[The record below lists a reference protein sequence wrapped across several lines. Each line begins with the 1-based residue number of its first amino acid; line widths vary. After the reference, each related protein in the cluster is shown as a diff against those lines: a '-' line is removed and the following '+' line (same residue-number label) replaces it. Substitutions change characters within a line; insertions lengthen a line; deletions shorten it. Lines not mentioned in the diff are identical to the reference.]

1 VRALGISLWE
11 VNIYCPKLQIIVIH
25 GRYKLGV
32 EMKCSPIYANEFGN
46 EVVAR
51 LAGIDGSIPSI
62 YQDRPLSRS
71 LRKS

>member
-1 VRALGISLWE
+1 MRVLGISLWE

-25 GRYKLGV
+25 GRYRL
-32 EMKCSPIYANEFGN
+32 EMKMKRSPIYANEFGN

-71 LRKS
+71 LKKS